1 MVKVYDAPDYLGEK
15 EEVKET
21 KQPKQPKQP
30 KEKTDGKK

>member
-15 EEVKET
+15 EEVKVE
-21 KQPKQPKQP
+21 PKEPKQP

>member
-15 EEVKET
+15 EEVKVE
-21 KQPKQPKQP
+21 QPKQPKQQ

>member
-21 KQPKQPKQP
+21 KQPKQPK
-30 KEKTDGKK
+30 EKTDGKK

>member
-15 EEVKET
+15 EEVKVE
-21 KQPKQPKQP
+21 QPKQQ